1 MKNET
6 IKKEI
11 QKNEDIERLL
21 NLLKE
26 CNNKKDYNGKKQGI
40 KLLFSS
46 LDVSSSGMSRKF
58 YIHAI
63 TKKGDLL
70 NLTYLIHK
78 ITGYTLTNDGRIRVG
93 GCGMDML
100 FNTCY
105 TLNCKIYNYKTG
117 NKGKYNH
124 DKAYHGYVDTNYN
137 LI

>member
-1 MKNET
+1 MEKN
-6 IKKEI
+6 KKNVI
-11 QKNEDIERLL
+11 NEDIEKLL
-21 NLLKE
+21 ELLKL
-26 CNNKKDYNGKKQGI
+26 CNNKKGYDNKKQGV

-46 LDVSSSGMSRKF
+46 LEVSSSGMSRKF

-63 TKKGDLL
+63 TKKGELL

-78 ITGYTLTNDGRIRVG
+78 ILGYTFTSDYKIRVG

-105 TLNCKIYNYKTG
+105 CLNCKIYDYKTG
-117 NKGKYNH
+117 SKGKYNY
-124 DKAYHGYVDTNYN
+124 DKAYHGYVNTFYD